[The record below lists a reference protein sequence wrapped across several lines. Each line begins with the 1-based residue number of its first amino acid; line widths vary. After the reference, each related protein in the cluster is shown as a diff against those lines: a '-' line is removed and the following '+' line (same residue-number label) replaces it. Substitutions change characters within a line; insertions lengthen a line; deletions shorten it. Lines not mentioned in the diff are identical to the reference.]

1 MTPLWYFFCFS
12 PAENPS
18 SPSTSLCNKCER
30 QLKVTQNEYFRSIC
44 SYILDHV
51 QSSFLQMRCQSLTAG
66 HAFSCK
72 KLPVHTTQLSLHVS
86 TRGQQTATTHK
97 RQKSEL
103 SHIHYRKD
111 RFFQFVNNKNSTHSL
126 VNPDPDLVKALLL
139 KSVHTFWRW
148 EVWKK

>member
-18 SPSTSLCNKCER
+18 SPSTSLCNKWER

-44 SYILDHV
+44 SYILDHA
-51 QSSFLQMRCQSLTAG
+51 QSSFLQMRSQSLTDG

-97 RQKSEL
+97 TSNERIKPHPLQK
-103 SHIHYRKD
+103 RP
-111 RFFQFVNNKNSTHSL
+111 FFSL
-126 VNPDPDLVKALLL
+126 LITKTALTPLWIQIQIW
-139 KSVHTFWRW
+139 WRPCS
-148 EVWKK
+148 